1 MIVKC
6 KDNKGVGDCPLNK
19 YCFVRLSDRTISG
32 CTLPF
37 VLAGMIDQS
46 EMVVEHTIRAEREEE

>member
-6 KDNKGVGDCPLNK
+6 TDNNGVGDCPLK
-19 YCFVRLSDRTISG
+19 KFCFARLNDRTISG
-32 CTLPF
+32 CTMPF

-46 EMVVEHTIRAEREEE
+46 EMVVEHTIRVEREEE

>member
-6 KDNKGVGDCPLNK
+6 TDNNGVGDCPLKRFCLPRMN
-19 YCFVRLSDRTISG
+19 DETISG
-32 CTLPF
+32 CSLPF

-46 EMVVEHTIRAEREEE
+46 EMVVEHTIRTER